1 MIKIR
6 IVVVSVIIRCIIF
19 KIIQFK
25 GLRLMLSVIGVAF
38 HTLAA
43 PSTKLA
49 TVPTSPIQKS
59 SVDGPQRTM
68 ATQTVRD
75 TLAELATA
83 LVIDGVVGGGESRK
97 TELHGHE
104 HKPPHHH
111 AIASL
116 IHLLLTIGSAF
127 APLIG
132 AIVGPLLT
140 NIANGITWAIS
151 HTIASGKCTA

>member
-1 MIKIR
+1 
-6 IVVVSVIIRCIIF
+6 
-19 KIIQFK
+19 
-25 GLRLMLSVIGVAF
+25 MLSVIGVIF
-38 HTLAA
+38 HSLAA
-43 PSTKLA
+43 PSVKLA
-49 TVPTSPIQKS
+49 TVSTSAAI
-59 SVDGPQRTM
+59 DGPQQTT
-68 ATQTVRD
+68 AAQTVQD

-83 LVIDGVVGGGESRK
+83 LVIDGDVVDGGGEGRK
-97 TELHGHE
+97 TEVHGHE

-132 AIVGPLLT
+132 AIIGPLLT

-151 HTIASGKCTA
+151 HTIASGKCNT